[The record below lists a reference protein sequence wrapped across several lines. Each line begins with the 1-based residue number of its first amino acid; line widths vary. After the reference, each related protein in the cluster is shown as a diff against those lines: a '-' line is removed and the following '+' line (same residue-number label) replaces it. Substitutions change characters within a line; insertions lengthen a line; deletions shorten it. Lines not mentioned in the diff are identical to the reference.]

1 MEKAKLKTFP
11 QGNIISPRGVVIN
24 KVFILIVVTYSSIEP
39 KVQCSS
45 PTQYLIFFSFLPICA
60 VVFYKYLPKQLLF
73 NKVQ

>member
-11 QGNIISPRGVVIN
+11 QGNVISPRGVVIN
-24 KVFILIVVTYSSIEP
+24 KVFILIVVTYSSIKP

-45 PTQYLIFFSFLPICA
+45 PTQYLIFFSFLRICA

-73 NKVQ
+73 NKVH